1 MKRRGFI
8 GLLGGAAAW
17 PLVAHAQQGERMRTL
32 GVLMN
37 FASSDPEAP
46 PRAAAIEHGMKELGW
61 TVGRNLRIEYRWSG
75 GDAEANR
82 RNAAE
87 LVALRPDVIIAA
99 ASPAM
104 LALQQATSTVAVV
117 FLAVTDPVGAGYVA
131 SLARPG
137 GNATGFVFVEYGISG
152 KWLELLKEIAPQ
164 TMRVAVL
171 RDPNLAVGIGQLA
184 AIQSAAP
191 SLGLEVT
198 PVNLRDAA
206 EIERGVTAFA
216 RGATDALI
224 VTASPLAFGHRD
236 LIVSLALKHKLPA
249 LYPLRFFVSGGGLI
263 SYGPDTLDQYRR
275 ATGYVDRILKG
286 EKPADLPVQAPT
298 RYELSINLKTAK
310 ALGLDVPQAL
320 LARADAVIE

>member
-46 PRAAAIEHGMKELGW
+46 PRAAAIEHGMRELGW
-61 TVGRNLRIEYRWSG
+61 TVGLNLRMEYRWSG

-249 LYPLRFFVSGGGLI
+249 LYPLRFFVSGGG

>member
-249 LYPLRFFVSGGGLI
+249 LYPLRFFVSGGG